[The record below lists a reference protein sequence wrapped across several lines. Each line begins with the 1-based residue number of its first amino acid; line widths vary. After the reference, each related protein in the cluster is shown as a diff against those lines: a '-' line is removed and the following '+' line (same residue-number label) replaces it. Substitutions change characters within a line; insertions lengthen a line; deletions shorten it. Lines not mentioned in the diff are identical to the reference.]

1 MISQALSGILCIV
14 YLKKKYDILT
24 FQKEEWEIDLHSIR
38 QSTIIGIPMGLQFS
52 ITAIGSVVLQSAVNL
67 LGADAVVA
75 VNAAMKIL
83 MIFTQPFEALGAT
96 LATYSGQNLGSG
108 KIDRI
113 QNGVKIS
120 IIFSVVCSIVLMI
133 LINLVCLPMS
143 LLFMKQ
149 SDMTPYITECIQKLL
164 FFNSCTFFP
173 LASLL
178 IFRNTLQGLGHS
190 VIAMGAGLFEML
202 ARTIVAF
209 LSSAF
214 GYTAICFANPAAWI
228 AANIILVPLYIST
241 MKKLKRQNFS

>member
-1 MISQALSGILCIV
+1 
-14 YLKKKYDILT
+14 
-24 FQKEEWEIDLHSIR
+24 
-38 QSTIIGIPMGLQFS
+38 
-52 ITAIGSVVLQSAVNL
+52 
-67 LGADAVVA
+67 
-75 VNAAMKIL
+75 MKIL

-96 LATYSGQNLGSG
+96 LATYSGQNLGAG

-120 IIFSVVCSIVLMI
+120 MIFSVVCSIALMI

-178 IFRNTLQGLGHS
+178 ILRNTLQGLGHS

-202 ARTIVAF
+202 ARTLVAF
-209 LSSAF
+209 LSATF
-214 GYTAICFANPAAWI
+214 GYAAICFANPAAWI
-228 AANIILVPLYIST
+228 AANIILVPLYFYT
-241 MKKLKRQNFS
+241 MKKLKQRNFA